1 LGGEFP
7 YFSWILSNEAMGK
20 RIIILLVLAGIGLPA
35 FTQANFLVSC
45 PSEIRMVGMMNHF
58 YVSRQSYLIYNS
70 NGSILKMMINMNE
83 LEPHNSS
90 PQPGQE
96 IEYNTNIEDS
106 NSLVF
111 EGIVPE
117 NLIRPTSDLK
127 DTYTF
132 TIVGTIKFR
141 NISYPTQIV
150 CSYGAK
156 MIRNNSQVALNL
168 NAEILKMD
176 NPMFIPKIKEY
187 IDNLKIEI
195 IDGTVNMVQN

>member
-1 LGGEFP
+1 MKKPLFICLFLTILGQVS
-7 YFSWILSNEAMGK
+7 YSQSS
-20 RIIILLVLAGIGLPA
+20 
-35 FTQANFLVSC
+35 FLVSC
-45 PSEIRMVGMMNHF
+45 PSEIRMAGIQSHF
-58 YVSRQSYLIYNS
+58 YIARQTYLIYKPDAS
-70 NGSILKMMINMNE
+70 MLRLLINMNHLE
-83 LEPHNSS
+83 LQNSG
-90 PQPGQE
+90 PLQGQE
-96 IEYNTNIEDS
+96 IEYNSNIEDT

-111 EGIVPE
+111 EGSVPE
-117 NLIRPTSDLK
+117 NQIRPKSDLK

-141 NISYPTQIV
+141 GISYPTQIV
-150 CSYGAK
+150 CSYGAR

-176 NPMFIPKIKEY
+176 VPMYIPKIKEF